1 MKIVSL
7 LFVLFS
13 AGVLSALQLPGI
25 FSDNMVIQ
33 RDQEIRVWGKG
44 KPGDRVTVTFK
55 GKNVEGVVDKKGNF
69 MVKLPAFQ
77 ASAEPA
83 EMVVKCGRFSK
94 ELKNVLVGD
103 VWLCAGQSNMQW
115 YIDGITEKKK
125 YLSQIDQP
133 LLRVFDIRY
142 AWNRTPQFYHKPHS
156 PKNSPATWRVSNM
169 KNAQQFSAVGFITG
183 LTILQKVNV
192 PVGLISIAVGGGRIE
207 AFCAPDSFDKVKGM
221 PGSLRKKFKE
231 SCKNFLTKKDEEL
244 MKEKQRYPL
253 AIYNGMCAPI
263 LPFNIRGIL
272 WYQGEEN
279 YRDGI
284 TYLPK
289 LKAFAYTMRRGFKNP
304 ELPIYSVMLPP
315 WEYNNDSPN
324 DKVPQVWMAQ
334 QRWVQS
340 DPHSDLIS
348 TTDCGDIN
356 SVHPMSKE
364 PLSLRLADLVLYREY
379 GIGKADVLT
388 PMAKRATLRG
398 KTVVVE
404 FFDPQPLQTVDGKA
418 VSHLELAG
426 ADGRFYPA
434 AGSIKGN
441 LLEVACPNVAK
452 PEKIRFAF
460 DCIAIHN
467 LINQRG
473 IPVAPFELSINKGR

>member
-1 MKIVSL
+1 MKFSSILFLVTAAGL
-7 LFVLFS
+7 LH
-13 AGVLSALQLPGI
+13 ALQLPGV

-33 RDQEIRVWGKG
+33 RDQEIRIWGKG
-44 KPGDRVTVTFK
+44 NPGDKVTVTFK
-55 GKNVEGVVDKKGNF
+55 NQKAEGIVNKKGNF
-69 MVKLPAFQ
+69 LVKLPAFQ
-77 ASAEPA
+77 ASAEAA
-83 EMVVKCGRFSK
+83 EMVVQCGRFSK
-94 ELKNVLVGD
+94 ELKNILVGD

-133 LLRVFDIRY
+133 NLRVFDIRY
-142 AWNRTPQFYHKPHS
+142 AWNRKPQFYHKPNN
-156 PKNSPATWRVSNM
+156 PKTPPATWRVSNM

-183 LTILQKVNV
+183 LTILQKTGV

-207 AFCAPDSFDKVKGM
+207 AFCAPDSFDKIKNM
-221 PGSLRKKFKE
+221 PVAVRRNFRN

-244 MKEKQRYPL
+244 MREKQRYPL
-253 AIYNGMCAPI
+253 AIYNGMITPI

-289 LKAFAYTMRRGFKNP
+289 LKAFTYTMRRGFRNP
-304 ELPIYSVMLPP
+304 ELPIYSVMIPP

-324 DKVPQVWMAQ
+324 DKVPQIWMAQ
-334 QRWVQS
+334 QKWDQS

-348 TTDCGDIN
+348 TTDCGDVK

-364 PLSLRLADLVLYREY
+364 PLALRLADLVLYREY
-379 GIGKADVLT
+379 GIGNADVLT
-388 PMAKRATLRG
+388 PMAKTAKRRG
-398 KTVVVE
+398 KTVTVK
-404 FFDPQPLQTVDGKA
+404 FFNAQPLKTIDGKP
-418 VSHLELAG
+418 VSHLEAAG
-426 ADGRFYPA
+426 ADGIFHPA
-434 AGSIKGN
+434 SGTIKGDT
-441 LLEVACPNVAK
+441 LTIECKAV
-452 PEKIRFAF
+452 PEPVKIRFAY

-467 LINQRG
+467 LSNQRG
-473 IPVAPFELSINKGR
+473 IPAAPFELDVSE